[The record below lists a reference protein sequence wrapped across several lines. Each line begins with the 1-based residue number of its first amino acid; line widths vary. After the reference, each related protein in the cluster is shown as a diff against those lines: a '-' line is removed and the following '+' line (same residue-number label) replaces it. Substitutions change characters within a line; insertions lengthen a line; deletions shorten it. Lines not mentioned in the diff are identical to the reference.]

1 MNSITIDLP
10 VVRERSPEVNA
21 AIERFGELAF
31 EAVHPVMLE
40 LVRIRIAMLLGNQ
53 EQQKQRNAA
62 SPVAEEKIR
71 NLPLWPKSPLFS
83 DAERACLDYAEQFVI
98 DATRMTDAQIQALS
112 AHFTPSE
119 IFAFAH
125 AVYILD
131 GYQRTQMVF
140 GAVLQA

>member
-31 EAVHPVMLE
+31 AAVDPAMLE

-53 EQQKQRNAA
+53 EQQAGRAAA

-98 DATRMTDAQIQALS
+98 DATGMKDAQIQALS
-112 AHFTPSE
+112 AHFTTPE